1 MLPKET
7 DLLPTSARIQLA
19 FGKLTPIGVDGDA
32 SPASP
37 ATFTVL

>member
-1 MLPKET
+1 MFPKET
-7 DLLPTSARIQLA
+7 DLLPTAALIQFA
-19 FGKLTPIGVDGDA
+19 FGRFTPIGVLGEA